1 MFKSPPAPPARVDDE
16 TLDALADILQ
26 VLASPSRL
34 ALLQQLQ
41 TPRTVSDLAVPPSR
55 EDAGLSKD
63 RALSRQS
70 LERHLDILAQAGLV
84 AWREGEGRG
93 RPAKE
98 YVLNHARLF
107 AAVEELRALTRLRAT
122 TSAPESTMS
131 LADRDAAPPDP
142 DAIDG
147 PRLVLLRG
155 VPEGRLVPLASAGE
169 TILGR
174 GADVQVR
181 LEHDPFVSARHCV
194 FRPTPGGAMGVADSG
209 ASRNGTLV
217 NGRAVPKGQLVT
229 LRRGNVITV
238 GRSLLL
244 YLDG

>member
-1 MFKSPPAPPARVDDE
+1 MFKMPHTSGVRVDDE
-16 TLDALADILQ
+16 TLDALANILQ

-41 TPRTVSDLAVPPSR
+41 NPRTVSDLVIPPSR
-55 EDAGLSKD
+55 EDAGLQKD
-63 RALSRQS
+63 RGLSRQS
-70 LERHLDILAQAGLV
+70 LERHLDILSQAGLV

-122 TSAPESTMS
+122 TSQPESTMS
-131 LADRDAAPPDP
+131 LQGADTPPPDP
-142 DAIDG
+142 DSVSG
-147 PRLVLLRG
+147 PRLILLRG
-155 VPEGRLVPLASAGE
+155 VPEGRLVKVPNTGE

-174 GADVQVR
+174 GQEAQVR
-181 LEHDPFVSARHCV
+181 LEHDPFISSKHALLRAG
-194 FRPTPGGAMGVADSG
+194 PEGVTISDSG
-209 ASRNGTLV
+209 SSRNGTLV
-217 NGRAVPKGQLVT
+217 NGRTLGAEESHT
-229 LRRGNVITV
+229 LRRGNVIQV

>member
-1 MFKSPPAPPARVDDE
+1 MFKTPPAPPPRVDDE

-41 TPRTVSDLAVPPSR
+41 TPRTVSDLAIPPSR
-55 EDAGLSKD
+55 EDAGLQKD

-122 TSAPESTMS
+122 AAAPESTMS
-131 LADRDAAPPDP
+131 LRGPDAAPPDP
-142 DAIDG
+142 DSVTG
-147 PRLVLLRG
+147 PRVVLLRG
-155 VPEGRLVPLASAGE
+155 VPEGRLVPLSASRE
-169 TILGR
+169 TLLGR
-174 GADVQVR
+174 GTGAHVR
-181 LEHDPFVSARHCV
+181 LEHDPFVSSTHAV
-194 FRPTPGGAMGVADSG
+194 FRPVEGGMTLADAG
-209 ASRNGTLV
+209 ASRNGTLL
-217 NGRAVPKGQLVT
+217 NGRRLGKGET
-229 LRRGNVITV
+229 AKLRRGNVIQA

-244 YLDG
+244 YLDE

>member
-1 MFKSPPAPPARVDDE
+1 MFKSPAVPGVRVDDE
-16 TLDALADILQ
+16 TLDALAEILQ

-41 TPRTVSDLAVPPSR
+41 TPRTVSDLVVPPSR
-55 EDAGLSKD
+55 EDAGLQKD

-122 TSAPESTMS
+122 AATPESTMS
-131 LADRDAAPPDP
+131 LSDRGVPSPDP
-142 DAIDG
+142 ESITG

-155 VPEGRLVPLASAGE
+155 VPEGRLLPLAAQGDLV
-169 TILGR
+169 LGR
-174 GADVQVR
+174 GPDAQVR
-181 LEHDPFVSARHCV
+181 LEHDPFISSKHAILRMGA
-194 FRPTPGGAMGVADSG
+194 GGATIADSG

-217 NGRAVPKGQLVT
+217 NGRALRKDEAFA
-229 LRRGNVITV
+229 LRRGNVIQV

>member
-1 MFKSPPAPPARVDDE
+1 MFKSPRALAPRVDDE
-16 TLDALADILQ
+16 TLDALAEILQ

-41 TPRTVSDLAVPPSR
+41 TPRTVSDLAIPPSR
-55 EDAGLSKD
+55 EDAGLQKD

-107 AAVEELRALTRLRAT
+107 AAVEELRALTRLRARAA
-122 TSAPESTMS
+122 APESTMS
-131 LADRDAAPPDP
+131 LSAGEAPPPDP
-142 DAIDG
+142 DSILV

-155 VPEGRLVPLASAGE
+155 VPEGRLVALTEQGE
-169 TILGR
+169 TVLGR
-174 GADVQVR
+174 GAEAHVR
-181 LEHDPFVSARHCV
+181 LEHDPFVSARHAV
-194 FRPTPGGAMGVADSG
+194 LRIGKAGVTISDSG

-217 NGRAVPKGQLVT
+217 NGRALRT
-229 LRRGNVITV
+229 DEALALRRGNVIQV

>member
-1 MFKSPPAPPARVDDE
+1 MFKTPTAPPARVDDE
-16 TLDALADILQ
+16 TLDALAEILQ
-26 VLASPSRL
+26 VLSSPSRL

-41 TPRTVSDLAVPPSR
+41 SPRTVADLTIPPSR
-55 EDAGLSKD
+55 EDAGLQKD

-122 TSAPESTMS
+122 GAAPESTMS
-131 LADRDAAPPDP
+131 LKGPEAPPPDP
-142 DAIDG
+142 DSVSG
-147 PRLVLLRG
+147 PRVVLLRG
-155 VPEGRLVPLASAGE
+155 VPEGRLVPLSTQTD

-174 GADVQVR
+174 GGEAHVR
-181 LEHDPFVSARHCV
+181 LEHDPFVSARHAV
-194 FRPTPGGAMGVADSG
+194 FRPAGGTMTIADAG
-209 ASRNGTLV
+209 ASRNGTLL
-217 NGRAVPKGQLVT
+217 NGRRLAKDEAAK
-229 LRRGNVITV
+229 LRRGNVIQV